1 MTSIMHMKLNC
12 PNCEASYTDYE
23 VMSTNNFSTIEC
35 STDSGYL
42 RASEKNHYELK
53 TCHECRKVFWS
64 SDGRN
69 RAYLTD
75 REPTVSWNEAPT
87 FGDAIEFAKSL
98 SDPADVVN
106 VRLNAWRHL
115 RFRADPRLVELN
127 MRELLHLLDED
138 SDDERILKAEIARNV
153 REFDLCI
160 KVLAQVS
167 MSGDLKHAQRIR
179 ELAERKV
186 SHVSIVVN
194 DSINIP
200 EDIRKTLRESL
211 GEIYDEFGEVHI
223 EENWPFR
230 MKS

>member
-1 MTSIMHMKLNC
+1 MTSIMLVKLNC
-12 PNCEASYTDYE
+12 PNCEAPYIGSETMSSNNFTAIHCWTYGNYLRVSQNDHYE
-23 VMSTNNFSTIEC
+23 VV
-35 STDSGYL
+35 
-42 RASEKNHYELK
+42 
-53 TCHECRKVFWS
+53 TCHECGKVFWS

-75 REPTVSWNEAPT
+75 GEPMVSWNEAPT

-98 SDPADVVN
+98 SDPAEVVN

-138 SDDERILKAEIARNV
+138 SDDERILKAEIARNL

-160 KVLAQVS
+160 KVLARVS
-167 MSGDLKHAQRIR
+167 MSGDLKRAQRIR
-179 ELAERKV
+179 ELAKRKV
-186 SHVSIVVN
+186 PHVSLVVY

-223 EENWPFR
+223 EEDWPF
-230 MKS
+230 